1 VNRRTIES
9 SRSLCPWSPNSLR
22 CAVNLSAI
30 VFTALITLGCSNTAD
45 QKLSKLRT
53 QFVLAEEPASPSSIE
68 AAIAGI
74 AEKPE
79 VTLLGR
85 INAGSSEPFDPAQ
98 ATVVLSEAPDP
109 AHNHDPGD
117 CPFCKRR
124 LENAKSCI
132 VRFLDDKGEVIKQ
145 DARELLG
152 VTKDQDVIVT
162 GKATL
167 LTELDI
173 LQVDATG
180 IFVRPAAVPA
190 K

>member
-1 VNRRTIES
+1 MHQLTLGS
-9 SRSLCPWSPNSLR
+9 SRHQRSWLSNALLC
-22 CAVNLSAI
+22 AGTLSVTLFA
-30 VFTALITLGCSNTAD
+30 LGCNDAAD
-45 QKLSKLRT
+45 QKLREIRT
-53 QFVLAEEPASPSSIE
+53 RFVLAEEPASPSSIE

-85 INAGSSEPFDPAQ
+85 INAGTSEPFDPSQ
-98 ATVVLSEAPDP
+98 ATIVLSEAPDP

-145 DARELLG
+145 DARKLLD
-152 VTKDQDVIVT
+152 VAKDQDVVVT

-167 LTELDI
+167 LTELNI

-180 IFVRPAAVPA
+180 VFIRPTAKPA
-190 K
+190 S

>member
-1 VNRRTIES
+1 MFGT
-9 SRSLCPWSPNSLR
+9 
-22 CAVNLSAI
+22 
-30 VFTALITLGCSNTAD
+30 GCNNAAD
-45 QKLSKLRT
+45 QKLREIGT
-53 QFVLAEEPASPSSIE
+53 RFVLAEEPAAPASIE

-85 INAGSSEPFDPAQ
+85 INAGASEPFDPAQ
-98 ATVVLSEAPDP
+98 ATIVLSEAPDP

-132 VRFLDDKGEVIKQ
+132 VRFLDEKGEVIKQ
-145 DARELLG
+145 DAQKLLG
-152 VTKDQDVIVT
+152 VAKNQDVVVT
-162 GKATL
+162 GRAKM

-173 LQVDATG
+173 LQVDASG
-180 IFVRPAAVPA
+180 IFIRPIVKPSN
-190 K
+190 